1 MQPDRTIYLAS
12 QELKLAKECTLA
24 LSRLANAAEA
34 LAVFVTGKPVEPPM
48 ASEEPKEP
56 AALPETSG
64 EAATP
69 PPAPEEP
76 PITKADLRAFLCLC
90 LGIVVFT
97 HDIVS
102 LRCYFVGIAD
112 FQYSTRFP
120 PVLRVTPLHLHV
132 YPP

>member
-24 LSRLANAAEA
+24 LARIADTVEA
-34 LAVFVTGKPVEPPM
+34 LAVFVTGKPAETKP
-48 ASEEPKEP
+48 ASEEPEEP

-76 PITKADLRAFLCLC
+76 PISKADLRAFLMTKDKDAVKSMFAEF
-90 LGIVVFT
+90 GVTKFSEIPEE
-97 HDIVS
+97 
-102 LRCYFVGIAD
+102 RY
-112 FQYSTRFP
+112 P
-120 PVLRVTPLHLHV
+120 EVLARAKNLPDKEAA
-132 YPP
+132 